1 METNQAV
8 NHVCF
13 LVVTEKTSI
22 SKYYLLLPSQ
32 WKNEMFYALIGSVCS
47 FHPPAVL
54 NSATANFKKP
64 KHNYFFVYLLSNNKL
79 LEKSR
84 LTRVLLSFLEFIIQK
99 EMSSPAI
106 YELGQAPI
114 TAHSFNKDRKYLLI
128 DQLFFFISRK

>member
-13 LVVTEKTSI
+13 LVVYRKDI
-22 SKYYLLLPSQ
+22 SKYYLLLPSL
-32 WKNEMFYALIGSVCS
+32 WKNEIFYALIGSVSS
-47 FHPPAVL
+47 FHPPAIL

-64 KHNYFFVYLLSNNKL
+64 KHNFFLYLLSNNKL

-99 EMSSPAI
+99 EMSSPDI